1 MELILTQDVKG
12 LGKKGEK
19 VKASDGYAR
28 NFLLPKGLAVEVNAQ
43 TLTEL
48 KNREASNQH
57 KIDVDIANANDIKA
71 KLDGKTVKVKAKAG
85 SAGRLFGSVTS
96 KDIAAALKEQF
107 GIDVDRRKLSVED
120 IKQFGSY
127 PAEIKLYNGISCK
140 ITVTV
145 GEE

>member
-1 MELILTQDVKG
+1 MELILNQDVKG

-57 KIDVDIANANDIKA
+57 KIDVDIENANKTKDILEGKTVNIKA
-71 KLDGKTVKVKAKAG
+71 KGG
-85 SAGRLFGSVTS
+85 SNGRLFGSVTS
-96 KDIAAALKEQF
+96 KDVAEAVSKQYGVEI
-107 GIDVDRRKLSVED
+107 DRRKLTVED

-127 PAEIKLYNGISCK
+127 PAEIRLYNGIICK
-140 ITVTV
+140 ITVMV
-145 GEE
+145 GE

>member
-57 KIDVDIANANDIKA
+57 KIDVDIANANKIKET
-71 KLDGKTVKVKAKAG
+71 LDGMTVKVKAKAG

-107 GIDVDRRKLSVED
+107 GLDIDRRKLSVED

-127 PAEIKLYNGISCK
+127 PAEIKLYSGISCK